1 MDLNFEIFMIVL
13 VVLGIVVVGNF
24 LRDGESNW
32 LEGALL
38 VVSFAIFF
46 FPPPL
51 LIILKYLADPLTGEN
66 VAKTDRLRNHRHRI
80 LVLPEPRRGDIERH
94 RGIGRLSKQHHHR
107 QSFAKEP
114 INHGEPKS
122 VIERLQITSNPHE
135 CSRLVIHKQDIQ
147 TQKYTNIPSRS
158 QY

>member
-38 VVSFAIFF
+38 VVGFAIFPL
-46 FPPPL
+46 PPFHF
-51 LIILKYLADPLTGEN
+51 KQCKVFNNSLTGHL
-66 VAKTDRLRNHRHRI
+66 AKTDRLRNHRHRI

-94 RGIGRLSKQHHHR
+94 RGIGRLSQQYHHR
-107 QSFAKEP
+107 QGFAEGL
-114 INHGEPKS
+114 INHGKPKS
-122 VIERLQITSNPHE
+122 IIERPLDHIKNPTSARGQSFK
-135 CSRLVIHKQDIQ
+135 SRTYI
-147 TQKYTNIPSRS
+147 TNIADISSR
-158 QY
+158 

>member
-1 MDLNFEIFMIVL
+1 MCSSCWGLWWWGIFCGMGRVIGWRGRFWWWVC
-13 VVLGIVVVGNF
+13 NF
-24 LRDGESNW
+24 L
-32 LEGALL
+32 LL
-38 VVSFAIFF
+38 
-46 FPPPL
+46 PL
-51 LIILKYLADPLTGEN
+51 LLTNSKVFCGFADGKIS
-66 VAKTDRLRNHRHRI
+66 AKTDRLRNHRHRI

-158 QY
+158 